1 LTSASFGASSA
12 KSTIRRHS
20 SDIGFSSTK
29 RLGWIAQCTGPVE
42 LACATVCAVTEDE
55 NDDEDEEGAGEA
67 KGVPAMLAV
76 DSTGDVSE
84 SYDDGVCGGGDEN

>member
-1 LTSASFGASSA
+1 M
-12 KSTIRRHS
+12 
-20 SDIGFSSTK
+20 
-29 RLGWIAQCTGPVE
+29 E

-55 NDDEDEEGAGEA
+55 DEDEGEDEEGAGEA

>member
-1 LTSASFGASSA
+1 
-12 KSTIRRHS
+12 
-20 SDIGFSSTK
+20 
-29 RLGWIAQCTGPVE
+29 VE
-42 LACATVCAVTEDE
+42 NEDE
-55 NDDEDEEGAGEA
+55 GNEDEDEEGVGEA